1 MVDFG
6 SIVFAQLRYLV
17 ANINKRNQRASVSE
31 IAHLLWLYG
40 ESAFVFLLCCL
51 FEEIDFR
58 DPKLQKDQLKAQ
70 LLAQEF
76 AKLTA
81 KPNFVTLFCEI
92 LSKAQLQTAPLQEDF
107 LHAVAKAVKATS
119 AQQLAMGL
127 GLAQCA
133 EPTLRAEGAKFL
145 RTRLN
150 DLTAPPGGR
159 EAVAALPEDLGHALT
174 FFLERQ
180 EGFAK
185 QRAALMKLHVRAAP
199 AQNKKM
205 GAAAAA

>member
-1 MVDFG
+1 MIR
-6 SIVFAQLRYLV
+6 SIRFITCLL
-17 ANINKRNQRASVSE
+17 ASVFF
-31 IAHLLWLYG
+31 A
-40 ESAFVFLLCCL
+40 VVNT
-51 FEEIDFR
+51 
-58 DPKLQKDQLKAQ
+58 KA
-70 LLAQEF
+70 
-76 AKLTA
+76 A

-199 AQNKKM
+199 AQNEKM
-205 GAAAAA
+205 GAAAAAA